1 MLNPGKSKLTF
12 HFRTAY
18 HNPTMKIYLLLLAIT
33 CSSALVRGKSRLQ
46 VAYNVRAETI
56 VFIF

>member
-46 VAYNVRAETI
+46 VAYNVRAERS
-56 VFIF
+56 